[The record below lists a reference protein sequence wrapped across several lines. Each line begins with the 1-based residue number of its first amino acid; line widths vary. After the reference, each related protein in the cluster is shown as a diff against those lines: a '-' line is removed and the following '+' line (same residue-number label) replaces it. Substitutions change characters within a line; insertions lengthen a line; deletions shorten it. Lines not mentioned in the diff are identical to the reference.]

1 MWQKIITNSS
11 GRHKLL
17 QSITGITKWDKKSL
31 QSVTGTTKY
40 DKIRK
45 CENYYKVR
53 RKTSLYLKIL

>member
-17 QSITGITKWDKKSL
+17 QSVADITKWDKKSL
-31 QSVTGTTKY
+31 KSVTGTTKY

-53 RKTSLYLKIL
+53 RKTCF